1 MNCCV
6 CLTKFN
12 ASDAIPYVICSN
24 VHNVC
29 SRCMIQLQECPL
41 CLSPTLSDPQRNH
54 LLLSRIVSLSNKDSI
69 HTISLDELAIDLN
82 SSPVWENDCSKVYRA
97 LWNNS
102 DVAVK
107 VVTLT
112 SEGSRKIDREV
123 SIMMQLNHPL
133 VLRVFGTVT
142 MDRHVGIVMELADDT
157 LPSPS
162 SLNNTTLKR
171 AMNIVKAVMFLHSKN
186 IVHMDIK
193 PSNFPLVKR
202 KH

>member
-1 MNCCV
+1 MDCCV
-6 CLTKFN
+6 CLTQFN
-12 ASDAIPYVICSN
+12 ASTNIPYVICSN
-24 VHNVC
+24 AHTVC
-29 SRCMIQLQECPL
+29 SCCMNHLQDCPL
-41 CLSPTLSDPQRNH
+41 CRSSVFSSPKRNH
-54 LLLSRIVSLSNKDSI
+54 ELLNLMESLSKNSVP
-69 HTISLDELAIDLN
+69 TISLDDLTIDLS
-82 SSPVWENDCSKVYRA
+82 SSPIGEGGCGKVHRA

-157 LPSPS
+157 LPSPFFSQQYHSKKSYGHCQSCYVS
-162 SLNNTTLKR
+162 SLQEHR
-171 AMNIVKAVMFLHSKN
+171 SYGY
-186 IVHMDIK
+186 
-193 PSNFPLVKR
+193 
-202 KH
+202 